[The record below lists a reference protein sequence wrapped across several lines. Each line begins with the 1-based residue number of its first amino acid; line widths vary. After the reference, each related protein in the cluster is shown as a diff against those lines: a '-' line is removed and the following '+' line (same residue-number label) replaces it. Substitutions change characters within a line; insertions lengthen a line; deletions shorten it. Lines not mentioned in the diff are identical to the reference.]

1 MSPRQNDVQVLENAI
16 IAKVKE
22 ESDQILAEAQAQ
34 ADDIQ
39 RQAQEQADAEREA
52 ILRRAQEEAQASQ
65 SHYLATAQMA
75 AQTLQL
81 ERREQLLGRVFTEA
95 RQRLADVLQEPDY
108 RQIARRLVREA
119 VVRLNTT
126 ELLVLA
132 DAGTRKVLDDAL
144 LADLEKELG
153 VQLRFGGLLAQGTGI
168 IVQTTDGHR
177 RYDNTLETRLARMH
191 DTLRAP
197 VYHLLRGETL

>member
-16 IAKVKE
+16 IAKVQE
-22 ESDQILAEAQAQ
+22 ETDQILAEAQAQ
-34 ADDIQ
+34 VDNIR

-52 ILRRAQEEAQASQ
+52 ILQRAQEEAQASQ
-65 SHYLATAQMA
+65 SHRLATAQMA

-95 RQRLADVLQEPDY
+95 RQRLTAVLQEPDY
-108 RQIARRLVREA
+108 GQIVRRLVCEA
-119 VVRLNTT
+119 IMRLSAT

-177 RYDNTLETRLARMH
+177 RYDNTLETRLARMR